1 MNRPSFPL
9 RRRAGLALVTAL
21 ATGALL
27 APALGQAQPA
37 YPSKPIHIVVPFPP
51 GGSTDVLARR
61 IGDKLASAWGQPVVV
76 DNRAGA
82 GGTVGA
88 DYVAKSAPDGYT
100 LLMGVTGSNAIAQ
113 ALYAKLPYDVVKDFA
128 PVSMVV
134 SAPLV
139 LAVNP
144 DVKVRTAQEFLA
156 LAKSKPGGLSYGSA
170 GNGTS
175 MHLTGEMYKQAA
187 GVSMVHIPYRGSA
200 GMLTDLMSGQIQA
213 TFGDVLVLM
222 PQIQAGKLRALAV
235 TSKTR
240 HPMLPD
246 VPTLDEAGLKGFEA
260 LSWQGLFAPAG
271 TPPEVVEKLSAEV
284 NKAVRSPDVREYFAS
299 RGFIVEGTTPA
310 AFKALIEAEVKK
322 WTPIV
327 KYSGARAD

>member
-1 MNRPSFPL
+1 MNRPSLSL
-9 RRRAGLALVTAL
+9 RRRAGLALMAAVA
-21 ATGALL
+21 AGAMPM
-27 APALGQAQPA
+27 PAVGQAQAA
-37 YPSKPIHIVVPFPP
+37 YSNKPIHIVVPFPP

-144 DVKVRTAQEFLA
+144 EVKVRTAQEFLA

-187 GVSMVHIPYRGSA
+187 GVSMVHIPYRGSG

-213 TFGDVLVLM
+213 TFGDVLVLL

-310 AFKALIEAEVKK
+310 AFEALIEGEVKK

>member
-1 MNRPSFPL
+1 MNRPSFLL

-21 ATGALL
+21 AAGALL
-27 APALGQAQPA
+27 APALGQAQAA
-37 YPSKPIHIVVPFPP
+37 YPNKPIHIVVPFPP

-213 TFGDVLVLM
+213 TFGDVLVLL

-271 TPPEVVEKLSAEV
+271 TPSDIVEKLSAEV
-284 NKAVRSPDVREYFAS
+284 NKAVRSPEVREYFAS

>member
-1 MNRPSFPL
+1 MNRTSFSL
-9 RRRAGLALVTAL
+9 RRRAGLALVATL

-27 APALGQAQPA
+27 APVLGQAQGT
-37 YPSKPIHIVVPFPP
+37 YPNKPIHIVVPFPP

>member
-1 MNRPSFPL
+1 MNRPSFFL
-9 RRRAGLALVTAL
+9 RRRAGLALVAAL
-21 ATGALL
+21 ASGALL
-27 APALGQAQPA
+27 APASGQAQGA

-88 DYVAKSAPDGYT
+88 DYVSKSAPDGYT

-156 LAKSKPGGLSYGSA
+156 LAKSRPGGLSYGSA

>member
-1 MNRPSFPL
+1 MSFSL
-9 RRRAGLALVTAL
+9 RRRAGLALMATL

-27 APALGQAQPA
+27 APVLGQAQGA
-37 YPSKPIHIVVPFPP
+37 YPNKPIHIVVPFPP

-61 IGDKLASAWGQPVVV
+61 IGDKLATAWGQPVVV

-139 LAVNP
+139 LAVNT

>member
-1 MNRPSFPL
+1 MNRLSLSL
-9 RRRAGLALVTAL
+9 RRRASLALMAAV
-21 ATGALL
+21 ATGAMPM
-27 APALGQAQPA
+27 PAVSQAQAA
-37 YPSKPIHIVVPFPP
+37 YPNKPIHIVVPFPP

-144 DVKVRTAQEFLA
+144 EVKVRTAQEFLA

-213 TFGDVLVLM
+213 TFGDVLVLL

-310 AFKALIEAEVKK
+310 AFKALIEGEVKK

>member
-1 MNRPSFPL
+1 MNRPSFLL

-21 ATGALL
+21 AAGALL

-37 YPSKPIHIVVPFPP
+37 YPGKPIHIVVPFPP

-213 TFGDVLVLM
+213 TFGDVLVLL

-260 LSWQGLFAPAG
+260 LSWQGVFAPAG

>member
-1 MNRPSFPL
+1 MNRPSLSL
-9 RRRAGLALVTAL
+9 RRRAGLALMAAVA
-21 ATGALL
+21 AGAMPM
-27 APALGQAQPA
+27 PAVGQAQAA
-37 YPSKPIHIVVPFPP
+37 YPNKPIHIVVPFPP

-144 DVKVRTAQEFLA
+144 EVKVRTAQEFLA

-213 TFGDVLVLM
+213 TFGDVLVLL

-310 AFKALIEAEVKK
+310 AFKALIEGEVKK

>member
-1 MNRPSFPL
+1 MNRPSLSL
-9 RRRAGLALVTAL
+9 RRRAGLALMAAV
-21 ATGALL
+21 ATGAMPM
-27 APALGQAQPA
+27 PAVGQAQAA
-37 YPSKPIHIVVPFPP
+37 YPNKPIHIVVPFPP

-113 ALYAKLPYDVVKDFA
+113 ALYARLPYDVVKDFA

-144 DVKVRTAQEFLA
+144 EVKVRTAQEFLA

-213 TFGDVLVLM
+213 TFGDVLVLL

-310 AFKALIEAEVKK
+310 AFKALIEGEVKK

>member
-9 RRRAGLALVTAL
+9 RRRAGLALVAAL

-27 APALGQAQPA
+27 APALGQAQAA

-156 LAKSKPGGLSYGSA
+156 LAKSRPGGLSYGSA

>member
-1 MNRPSFPL
+1 MISFLLP
-9 RRRAGLALVTAL
+9 RRATLALASVA
-21 ATGALL
+21 ALL
-27 APALGQAQPA
+27 PALGHSQTT
-37 YPSKPIHIVVPFPP
+37 YPTKPINIVVPFAP

-61 IGDKLASAWGQPVVV
+61 LGDKLAAAWGQPVVV
-76 DNRAGA
+76 GNRPGA
-82 GGTVGA
+82 GGTLGA
-88 DYVAKSAPDGYT
+88 DFVAKSAPDGYT

-113 ALYAKLPYDVVKDFA
+113 ALYPKLPYDTIKDFA
-128 PVSMVV
+128 PVSMMV

-144 DVKVRTAQEFLA
+144 DVKANTATEFLA
-156 LAKSKPGGLSYGSA
+156 LVKAKAGALSYGSA

-175 MHLTGEMYKQAA
+175 MHLTGEMYKQASD
-187 GVSMVHIPYRGSA
+187 VSMVHVPYRGSA
-200 GMLTDLMSGQIQA
+200 AMLTDLMSGEIQA

-222 PQIQAGKLRALAV
+222 PQIEAGKIRALAV

-240 HPMLPD
+240 FGMLPN
-246 VPTLDEAGLKGFEA
+246 VPTLDEAGLQGFEA

-284 NKAVRSPDVREYFAS
+284 NKAMQSPDIKDFFAAQGFNVR
-299 RGFIVEGTTPA
+299 GTTPQ
-310 AFKALIEAEVKK
+310 AFKTFVASEVAK

-327 KYSGARAD
+327 KNSGAQAN